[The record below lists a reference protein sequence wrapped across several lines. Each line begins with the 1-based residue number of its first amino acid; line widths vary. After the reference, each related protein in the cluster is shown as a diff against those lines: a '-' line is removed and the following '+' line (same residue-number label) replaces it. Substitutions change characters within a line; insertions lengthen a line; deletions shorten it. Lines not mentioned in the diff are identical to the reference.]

1 MKPISTLLFLAT
13 LGGLSL
19 PAAAQT
25 PAPLVAATSTWK
37 YLDNGSN
44 QGTAWRTATF
54 NDAAWASG
62 AAELGYGDNDETT
75 VVGYGSDAANKH
87 VTTYFRQQFQ
97 VTSLAGYAQL
107 KLRLIRDDGAVVYL
121 NGVEIFRDNLPT
133 GAIAY
138 TTPASA
144 TISGADESTYVEAIV
159 PKSALVAGTN
169 TIAVE
174 VHQDR
179 GNSSDVSFKLE
190 LLKDQLGSVATCA
203 TLPAT
208 ALSNFVS
215 VQPSAQTQTLVIPS
229 THIYQVLTQTGDAYT
244 TGTGTVKA
252 ANDFTGYVPISG
264 SSTNGYLS
272 INHEGSSAASS
283 GVSILDLQYN
293 TTSKL
298 WNVSAKNAVD
308 FGPVLGTYNN
318 CSGGTTSWGTVITCE
333 ENTPTAPTDTNNDGY
348 LDFGWNVELNPATR
362 AVKDQNG
369 DGTPD
374 KLWRMGRMKH
384 ENVVVAADNKTV
396 YEGADDGG
404 TSYVY
409 KYVAN
414 TAGNLSNG
422 TLYVLQLGG
431 AIGTATTGTWI
442 AVPNTTPTECNTTT
456 TLATALGATSFAG
469 VEDVEI
475 GPHDGKIY
483 FTSKGSGRVYRFAD
497 AAAGVSDFEIF
508 VGQPVGVTN
517 QTYPVNYGTAT
528 VQEAWGTGNDNLTF
542 DSYGN
547 LYVLQDGSRNHI
559 WLVKPCHTQAAPAV
573 ELFATTPAGSEPTG
587 MTLSPDEKFMF
598 VSIQGPSSTNTLATT
613 DAAGQSIVF
622 NKATTLVIARKEN
635 LGNVTTAVAPTKNA
649 ANLSLYP
656 NPATSELNLTLTHDR
671 REKATVQVMSILGGR
686 VLAQQEVELTPGAN
700 TLRLPVQNLS
710 NGQYLLL
717 LRTPSATLTRQFVK
731 Q

>member
-13 LGGLSL
+13 LGGLSHS
-19 PAAAQT
+19 AAAQT
-25 PAPLVAATSTWK
+25 PVPLVAATSTWK

-54 NDAAWASG
+54 NNAAWASG
-62 AAELGYGDNDETT
+62 AAELGYGDSDETT

-190 LLKDQLGSVATCA
+190 LLKDQLGSAATCA

-308 FGPVLGTYNN
+308 FGPVLGTFNN

-333 ENTPTAPTDTNNDGY
+333 ENSPTAPTDTNNDGY
-348 LDFGWNVELNPATR
+348 LDYGWNVELNPATR

-442 AVPNTTPTECNTTT
+442 VVPNTTPTECNTTT

-598 VSIQGPSSTNTLATT
+598 VSIQGPSSTNTLATN
-613 DAAGQSIVF
+613 DAAGQSVVF

-635 LGNVTTAVAPTKNA
+635 LGNTATSTAVAKNS
-649 ANLSLYP
+649 ANLTLYP
-656 NPATSELNLTLTHDR
+656 NPATSELNLSLTHDR

-686 VLAQQEVELTPGAN
+686 VLAQQEVELTTGAN
-700 TLRLPVQNLS
+700 NLRLPVQSLS

-717 LRTPSATLTRQFVK
+717 LRTPSTTLTRQFVK

>member
-1 MKPISTLLFLAT
+1 MKSISTFFLAT
-13 LGGLSL
+13 LGLAL
-19 PAAAQT
+19 PAVAQT
-25 PAPLVAATSTWK
+25 TTPLVAATSIWK
-37 YLDNGSN
+37 YLDNGTD
-44 QGTAWRTATF
+44 QGTAWRATTF

-75 VVGYGSDAANKH
+75 VVGFGSNSSNKY

-97 VTSLAGYAQL
+97 VTSLASFAQL

-138 TTPASA
+138 NTLALS
-144 TISGADESTYVEAIV
+144 TIGGSDESTYLEATV

-169 TIAVE
+169 TLAVE
-174 VHQDR
+174 IHQDR
-179 GNSSDVSFKLE
+179 GNSSDISFKLE
-190 LLKDQLGSVATCA
+190 LLKDQATSVTTCA
-203 TLPAT
+203 TPAT
-208 ALSNFVS
+208 ALSSFVS

-229 THIYQVLTQTGDAYT
+229 THVYQVLTQTGDAYT

-252 ANDFTGYVPISG
+252 ANDFTGYVPIAG

-272 INHEGSSAASS
+272 INHEGSSTASS

-293 TTSKL
+293 TASKL

-308 FGPVLGTYNN
+308 FGPVVGTYNN

-333 ENTPTAPTDTNNDGY
+333 ENTPTAPTDSNNDGY

-362 AVKDQNG
+362 TVKDQNG

-414 TAGNLSNG
+414 TAGNLANG

-431 AIGTATTGTWI
+431 AIGTATTGTWLV
-442 AVPNTTPTECNTTT
+442 VPNGTPTECNTTT

-483 FTSKGSGRVYRFAD
+483 FTSKGTGRVYRFDD
-497 AAAGVSDFEIF
+497 AAAGVSSFEIF
-508 VGQPVGVTN
+508 VGQPVGITN
-517 QTYPVNYGTAT
+517 QTYPVNYGAGT

-542 DSYGN
+542 DAYGN

-587 MTLSPDEKFMF
+587 MTLSPDGKFMF
-598 VSIQGPSSTNTLATT
+598 VSIQGPSSSNTLATN
-613 DAAGQSIVF
+613 DAAGQSVVF

-635 LGNVTTAVAPTKNA
+635 LGNVTTATAVAKNPA
-649 ANLSLYP
+649 ALTLYP
-656 NPATSELNLTLTHDR
+656 NPATSELNLSLTHDR
-671 REKATVQVMSILGGR
+671 REQATVQVMSILGSR
-686 VLAQQEVELTPGAN
+686 VLATQTVELTAGAN
-700 TLRLPVQNLS
+700 SLRLPVQGLS
-710 NGQYLLL
+710 SGQYLLV

>member
-1 MKPISTLLFLAT
+1 MKPIFTLFFLAT
-13 LGGLSL
+13 LGLAL

-25 PAPLVAATSTWK
+25 TTPLVAATSTWK
-37 YLDNGSN
+37 YLDNGTD
-44 QGTAWRTATF
+44 QGTAWRAAAF
-54 NDAAWASG
+54 NDAAWVSG
-62 AAELGYGDNDETT
+62 VAELGYGDNDETT
-75 VVGYGSDAANKH
+75 VVGFGSNAANKY

-97 VTSLAGYAQL
+97 VSSLAGFAQL

-133 GAIAY
+133 GTIAY
-138 TTPASA
+138 NTYASG
-144 TISGADESTYVEAIV
+144 TISGSDESTYLEAIL

-174 VHQDR
+174 IHQDR
-179 GNSSDVSFKLE
+179 GNSSDISFKLE
-190 LLKDQLGSVATCA
+190 LLKDQATSVTTCA
-203 TLPAT
+203 ALPAT

-215 VQPSAQTQTLVIPS
+215 VQPSAQTQTLVLPS
-229 THIYQVLTQTGDAYT
+229 THVYQVLTQTGDAYT

-252 ANDFTGYVPISG
+252 ANDFTGYVPIAG

-293 TTSKL
+293 ITSKL
-298 WNVSAKNAVD
+298 WNVSAKNGVD
-308 FGPVLGTYNN
+308 FGPVVGTYNN
-318 CSGGTTSWGTVITCE
+318 CSGGTTSWGTVITSE
-333 ENTPTAPTDTNNDGY
+333 ENTPTAPTDSNNDGY

-396 YEGADDGG
+396 YEGADDGS

-414 TAGNLSNG
+414 TAGSLGSG

-431 AIGTATTGTWI
+431 AIGTATTGTWLV
-442 AVPNTTPTECNTTT
+442 VPNSTPTECNNTTT
-456 TLATALGATSFAG
+456 TANALGATSFAG

-483 FTSKGSGRVYRFAD
+483 FTSKGTGRVYRFDD
-497 AAAGVSDFEIF
+497 AAAGVSNFEIF

-517 QTYPVNYGTAT
+517 QTYPINYGAGT

-542 DSYGN
+542 DAYGN
-547 LYVLQDGSRNHI
+547 LYVLQDGGRDHI

-587 MTLSPDEKFMF
+587 MTLSPDGKFMF
-598 VSIQGPSSTNTLATT
+598 LSIQGPSSSNTLATS

-635 LGNVTTAVAPTKNA
+635 LGNATTATAVAKNA
-649 ANLSLYP
+649 AALTLYP
-656 NPATSELNLTLTHDR
+656 NPATSELNLSLTHDR
-671 REKATVQVMSILGGR
+671 REQATVQVMSIVGSR
-686 VLAQQEVELTPGAN
+686 VLATQTVELTAGAN
-700 TLRLPVQNLS
+700 SLRLPVQGLS
-710 NGQYLLL
+710 SGQYLLV

>member
-1 MKPISTLLFLAT
+1 MKPITTLLFLAT
-13 LGGLSL
+13 LGGLSHS
-19 PAAAQT
+19 AAAQT

-97 VTSLAGYAQL
+97 VTSLVGYTQL

-348 LDFGWNVELNPATR
+348 LDYGWNVELNPATR
-362 AVKDQNG
+362 TVKDQNG

-414 TAGNLSNG
+414 TAGNLANG

-613 DAAGQSIVF
+613 DAASQSIVF

-635 LGNVTTAVAPTKNA
+635 LGNVTTAIAPTKNA

-686 VLAQQEVELTPGAN
+686 VLTQQEVELTPGAN

>member
-1 MKPISTLLFLAT
+1 MKPLTTLLFLAT
-13 LGGLSL
+13 LGGLAL

-25 PAPLVAATSTWK
+25 TLLVAASSSWK
-37 YLDNGSN
+37 YLDNGTD
-44 QGTAWRTATF
+44 QGTAWRAAAF

-75 VVGYGSDAANKH
+75 VVGFGPNASNKY
-87 VTTYFRQQFQ
+87 VTTYFRRQFQ
-97 VTSLAGYAQL
+97 VTSLVGFAQL

-138 TTPASA
+138 NTLATA
-144 TISGADESTYVEAIV
+144 TISGSDESTYVEAIV

-169 TIAVE
+169 TLAVE
-174 VHQDR
+174 IHQDR

-190 LLKDQLGSVATCA
+190 LLKDQATSNTTCA
-203 TLPAT
+203 TPAT
-208 ALSNFVS
+208 ALSSFVS
-215 VQPSAQTQTLVIPS
+215 VQPSAQTPTLVIPS
-229 THIYQVLTQTGDAYT
+229 THVYQMLTQTGDAYS

-252 ANDFTGYVPISG
+252 ANDFTGYVPIAG

-293 TTSKL
+293 NTSKL

-308 FGPVLGTYNN
+308 FGPVVGTYNN
-318 CSGGTTSWGTVITCE
+318 CSGGTTPWGTVITCE
-333 ENTPTAPTDTNNDGY
+333 ENTPTAPTDSNNDGY

-362 AVKDQNG
+362 AVKDQNA

-384 ENVVVAADNKTV
+384 ENVVVAADQKTV

-414 TAGNLSNG
+414 TAGNLANG

-431 AIGTATTGTWI
+431 AIGTATTGTWLV
-442 AVPNTTPTECNTTT
+442 VPNSTPTECNNTTT
-456 TLATALGATSFAG
+456 TATALGATSFAG

-497 AAAGVSDFEIF
+497 AAAGVSAFEIF

-517 QTYPVNYGTAT
+517 QTYPINYGAGT

-542 DSYGN
+542 DAYGN
-547 LYVLQDGSRNHI
+547 LYVLQDDSRNHI

-613 DAAGQSIVF
+613 DAAGQSVVF

-635 LGNVTTAVAPTKNA
+635 LGNVTTATTVAKNA
-649 ANLSLYP
+649 ANLALYP
-656 NPATSELNLTLTHDR
+656 NPATNELNLTLTHNR
-671 REKATVQVMSILGGR
+671 REQATVQVMSLVGAR
-686 VLAQQEVELTPGAN
+686 VLAEQTVELTAGTN
-700 TLRLPVQNLS
+700 NLRLPVQGLS
-710 NGQYLLL
+710 SGQYLLV
-717 LRTPSATLTRQFVK
+717 LRTSSTTLTRQFVK

>member
-25 PAPLVAATSTWK
+25 TAPLVAATSTWK

-62 AAELGYGDNDETT
+62 AAELGYGDSDETT
-75 VVGYGSDAANKH
+75 VVGYSSDASNKH

-97 VTSLAGYAQL
+97 VTSLVGYTQL

-138 TTPASA
+138 NTPASA

-169 TIAVE
+169 ILAVE

-229 THIYQVLTQTGDAYT
+229 THVYQVLTQTGDAYT
-244 TGTGTVKA
+244 TGTGSVKA

-272 INHEGSSAASS
+272 INHEGSTTASA

-293 TTSKL
+293 NTAKT
-298 WNVSAKNAVD
+298 WNVTAKNAVD
-308 FGPVLGTYNN
+308 FGPVMGTYNN
-318 CSGGTTSWGTVITCE
+318 CSGGITSWGTVITSE

-348 LDFGWNVELNPATR
+348 FDFGWNVELNPATR
-362 AVKDQNG
+362 TVKDQNG

-442 AVPNTTPTECNTTT
+442 VVPNTTPTECNTTT

-483 FTSKGSGRVYRFAD
+483 FTSKGSGRVYRFND
-497 AAAGVSDFEIF
+497 AAAGVSNFEIF

-635 LGNVTTAVAPTKNA
+635 LGNATTAIAPTKNA

-671 REKATVQVMSILGGR
+671 REKATVQVMTILGGR

-700 TLRLPVQNLS
+700 TLRLPVQSLS

>member
-1 MKPISTLLFLAT
+1 MKPVTTLLFLAA

-19 PAAAQT
+19 PAVAQT
-25 PAPLVAATSTWK
+25 TTPLVAATSTWK

-44 QGTAWRTATF
+44 QGTAWRAAAF

-62 AAELGYGDNDETT
+62 AAELGYGDSDETT
-75 VVGYGSDAANKH
+75 VVGYGADASNKY

-97 VTSLAGYAQL
+97 VTSLVGYAQL

-138 TTPASA
+138 NTYASS
-144 TISGADESTYVEAIV
+144 TVSGADESTYVEAIV

-169 TIAVE
+169 IIAVE

-190 LLKDQLGSVATCA
+190 LLKDQATNVTTCA
-203 TLPAT
+203 TPAT
-208 ALSNFVS
+208 ALSSFVS

-229 THIYQVLTQTGDAYT
+229 THVYQVLTQTGDAYT
-244 TGTGTVKA
+244 TGSGTVKA

-272 INHEGSSAASS
+272 INHEGSSTASS
-283 GVSILDLQYN
+283 GVSILDMQYN
-293 TTSKL
+293 STAKL

-318 CSGGTTSWGTVITCE
+318 CSGGITSWGNVITSE
-333 ENTPTAPTDTNNDGY
+333 ENAPTSPTDSNNDGY

-362 AVKDQNG
+362 TVKDQNG

-396 YEGADDGG
+396 YEGADDGSTG
-404 TSYVY
+404 YVY

-414 TAGNLSNG
+414 TAGSLGSG

-442 AVPNTTPTECNTTT
+442 AVPNTTPTECNNTSTA
-456 TLATALGATSFAG
+456 ATALGATNFSG

-483 FTSKGSGRVYRFAD
+483 FTSKSSGRVYRFND
-497 AAAGVSDFEIF
+497 AAAGVSNFEIF

-517 QTYPVNYGTAT
+517 QTYPINYGAGT
-528 VQEAWGTGNDNLTF
+528 VQEAWSTGNDNLTF

-547 LYVLQDGSRNHI
+547 LYVLQDGGRDHI

-598 VSIQGPSSTNTLATT
+598 VSIQGPSSSNTLATT
-613 DAAGQSIVF
+613 DAAGQSVVF

-635 LGNVTTAVAPTKNA
+635 LGNATTATAVAKNS
-649 ANLSLYP
+649 ANLTLYP
-656 NPATSELNLTLTHDR
+656 NPATSELDLTLTHDR
-671 REKATVQVMSILGGR
+671 REKATVQVMSILGSR
-686 VLAQQEVELTPGAN
+686 VLAQQEVELTTGAN

-710 NGQYLLL
+710 NGQYLLV

>member
-1 MKPISTLLFLAT
+1 MKPISTLFFLAT
-13 LGGLSL
+13 LGLAL

-25 PAPLVAATSTWK
+25 TTPLVAATSTWK
-37 YLDNGSN
+37 YLDNGTD
-44 QGTAWRTATF
+44 QGTAWRATTF

-62 AAELGYGDNDETT
+62 AAELGYGDSDETT
-75 VVGYGSDAANKH
+75 VVGFGSNASNKY

-97 VTSLAGYAQL
+97 VSSLAGFAQL

-133 GAIAY
+133 GAIGYNTLALN
-138 TTPASA
+138 
-144 TISGADESTYVEAIV
+144 TIGGGDESTYLEAIV

-174 VHQDR
+174 IHQDR
-179 GNSSDVSFKLE
+179 GNSSDISFKLE
-190 LLKDQLGSVATCA
+190 LLKDQATSVTTCA

-229 THIYQVLTQTGDAYT
+229 THVYQVLTQTGDAYT

-252 ANDFTGYVPISG
+252 ANDFTGYVPIAG

-272 INHEGSSAASS
+272 INHEGSSTASS

-293 TTSKL
+293 ATAKL

-308 FGPVLGTYNN
+308 FGPVVGTYNN

-333 ENTPTAPTDTNNDGY
+333 ENTPTAPTDSNNDGY

-362 AVKDQNG
+362 AVKDQNA

-414 TAGNLSNG
+414 TAGNLANG
-422 TLYVLQLGG
+422 TLYVLQLSG

-442 AVPNTTPTECNTTT
+442 VVPNSTPTECNNTTT
-456 TLATALGATSFAG
+456 TATALGATSFAG

-483 FTSKGSGRVYRFAD
+483 FTSKGTGRVYRFDD
-497 AAAGVSDFEIF
+497 AAASVSNFEIF

-517 QTYPVNYGTAT
+517 QTYPVNYGAAT

-542 DSYGN
+542 DAYGN

-587 MTLSPDEKFMF
+587 MTLSPDGKFMF
-598 VSIQGPSSTNTLATT
+598 VSIQGPSSSNTLAIS
-613 DAAGQSIVF
+613 DAAGQSVVF

-635 LGNVTTAVAPTKNA
+635 LGNATTSTVVAKNA
-649 ANLSLYP
+649 ANLTLYP

-686 VLAQQEVELTPGAN
+686 VLAQQEVELITGAN
-700 TLRLPVQNLS
+700 NLRLPVQSLS

-717 LRTPSATLTRQFVK
+717 LRTPSTTLTRQFVK